1 MGKGQVDHM
10 VSVLLQKIILFKGIL
25 FRNYFF
31 SLVSIMV
38 KRHDK
43 GKDGM
48 YHIGNA
54 KYKKLI
60 GSRAEVMHKHAY
72 KTSGDLKKDD
82 LLYIGSRIKSKKA
95 SKSAKKTRNLGE
107 LQQPKGSGV
116 FGKNSKTKKK
126 KTQKKRRKN

>member
-1 MGKGQVDHM
+1 MDL
-10 VSVLLQKIILFKGIL
+10 VLHLKMILFKAIL

-72 KTSGDLKKDD
+72 KTPGDLKKDD

-95 SKSAKKTRNLGE
+95 SKSAKKTRNLGD

-116 FGKNSKTKKK
+116 FGKRGKTSKKNKTQRKKK
-126 KTQKKRRKN
+126 QGKK